1 MQLTLAMWFSMFL
14 AVRLKILEGIVRGD
28 EIEVVGTPM
37 KQFNVMGRD
46 GNSVELRDRAGSSS
60 VNAIEDI
67 G

>member
-1 MQLTLAMWFSMFL
+1 M
-14 AVRLKILEGIVRGD
+14 RGD